1 MRMTDFFTRHP
12 TTTTLMMAAIAGF
25 GLLCWF
31 WLPVSNLPEVEYP
44 SIHVTADLPG
54 ANPDVMASTVATPL
68 ESEFSMI
75 PGIANMTSSSQ
86 TGETNIDLQFDLN
99 RSIDAAAQDVQA
111 AIARGAG
118 SLPAS
123 MPSPPSYSK
132 VNPAADPILW
142 LEMSSK
148 TMSLDNFAEY
158 ANQVFAKRIAM
169 VGGVSQVPVWGHAQ
183 PAIRVEADPAKLAAY
198 GLDLEQIRT
207 ALGSNSADLPS
218 GTLYGAAHD
227 YSLQANSQLTSAEQ
241 FAQLIVAWRDGL
253 PIRLNQVA
261 NVYTGS
267 RDDKSTFWINGQ
279 PSVIL
284 AVRKQPGANTVEV
297 ADHVKAVI
305 RSLRGSMPPG
315 VTFGKV
321 ADEADMV
328 RDSIAEVNKTLVL
341 TIALVVLV
349 IFAFLGTASSTMIAS
364 ATIPVSILGSFI
376 AMRLLGYSVDMFSM
390 MGITLSVGFIVDD
403 AIVMIENIVRHRE
416 MGKTRLQAAL
426 DGAGEVGFTIVS
438 MTISLVAV
446 FVPIVFLNGILGRLL
461 REFAVTISV
470 SILISGLTALT
481 LTPMLCS
488 RFLTS
493 REQTR
498 SWFQSHSKQLYD
510 EMESGYR
517 RSLEFVLRHR
527 RATLWTSMAMTM
539 LTVVLF
545 VVMPKSFMPPVDVGA
560 FSGSLVASQ
569 DNSFAQMVAYGEQV
583 NAILAKIP
591 WMESNLSGV
600 ESQNSGW
607 MWVNLA
613 DDPRRPNVQV
623 IMADLQKQLNR
634 IPGLNV
640 YLRQGDYL
648 RLGTNEGRS
657 QYSASLEGPDSQEL
671 YRWAPLLKA
680 KLQSLPQLLNV
691 SSDLEMSA
699 PRVNVDIRR
708 DLAMSLGVDP
718 ESIANTLY
726 DAYGNR
732 RASTITVASE
742 QHDVILEVLR
752 EDQRDPEALGNLYV
766 RSSAGRLVPLSA
778 VTRLTQTVAP
788 LRVNHVGQFPAVTY
802 QFDLRRGV
810 SLDSATAL
818 IQRAAQAIGM
828 PATMTFTFQ
837 GTAAQFQSSL
847 KGLGVLLLIAVMVIY
862 IVLGVLYESFI
873 HPLTILSGLP
883 SAGIGALLTLL
894 LFGQDLNLYSFLGVI
909 LLIGIVK
916 KNAIMIVDFALHAEH
931 TDHLPAEAAAI
942 QGCLQ
947 RFRPIMMTTMAALL
961 GAIPIALGTGTGGE
975 ARRPLGI
982 AVVGGLLLSQSLT
995 LYVTPVIYL
1004 YLHRFQHGTTR
1015 SRKERV
1021 LVGSGTGSIV
1031 SEDFVGLTE
1040 NRSRRNAAAHSSR
1053 IAAESE

>member
-1 MRMTDFFTRHP
+1 MRMTDFFIRRP
-12 TTTTLMMAAIAGF
+12 TTTTLTMAAIAGF

-44 SIHVTADLPG
+44 SIHVNAELPG

-86 TGETNIDLQFDLN
+86 TGETNIELQFDLN

-111 AIARGAG
+111 AIARAAG

-148 TMSLDNFAEY
+148 TLSLDDFAEY
-158 ANQVFAKRIAM
+158 ASQVFAKRIAM
-169 VGGVSQVPVWGHAQ
+169 VSGVSQVPVWGHAQ
-183 PAIRVEADPAKLAAY
+183 PAIRVDADPAKLAAY
-198 GLDLEQIRT
+198 GLDLEQVRM
-207 ALGSNSADLPS
+207 ALGNNSADLPS

-227 YSLQANSQLTSAEQ
+227 YSLQTSSQLTSAEQ
-241 FAQLIVAWRDGL
+241 FAQLIVAWRDGV
-253 PIRLNQVA
+253 PIRLDQVA
-261 NVYTGS
+261 NVYAGS

-305 RSLRGSMPPG
+305 RSLRSAMPPG

-321 ADEADMV
+321 ADDADMV
-328 RDSIAEVNKTLVL
+328 RDSIAEVNRTLLL

-349 IFAFLGTASSTMIAS
+349 IFAFLGTASSTMVAS

-376 AMRLLGYSVDMFSM
+376 AMRLLGYSADMFSM

-416 MGKTRLQAAL
+416 MGKSPLHAAR

-446 FVPIVFLNGILGRLL
+446 FVPILFLNGILGRLL

-470 SILISGLTALT
+470 SILLSGVTALT

-488 RFLTS
+488 RFLTAR
-493 REQTR
+493 RETQNWLQR
-498 SWFQSHSKQLYD
+498 GPERLYSA
-510 EMESGYR
+510 METGYR
-517 RSLEFVLRHR
+517 RSLEIVLRHR
-527 RATLWTSMAMTM
+527 RATLGASIAMTA

-545 VVMPKSFMPPVDVGA
+545 VVMPKSFMPSVDVGY
-560 FSGSLVASQ
+560 FSGSLEASQ

-600 ESQNSGW
+600 ESQNFGW
-607 MWVNLA
+607 FHVNLA
-613 DDPRRPNVQV
+613 DDRRRPNVQV
-623 IMADLQKQLNR
+623 IMAGLQKQLNR

-648 RLGTNEGRS
+648 SLGMNEGRS
-657 QYSASLEGPDSQEL
+657 QYSAALEGPDPDEL

-699 PRVNVDIRR
+699 PRVNVGIRR

-742 QHDVILEVLR
+742 QHDVILEVVK

-766 RSSAGRLVPLSA
+766 RSNAGRLVPLSA

-788 LRVNHVGQFPAVTY
+788 LTVNHVGQFPAVTY

-818 IQRAAQAIGM
+818 IRRAAEEVGM

-847 KGLGVLLLIAVMVIY
+847 KGLGILLLIAVMVIY

-883 SAGIGALLTLL
+883 SAAIGALVTLL
-894 LFGQDLNLYSFLGVI
+894 VFGQDLNLYSFLGVI

-931 TDHLPAEAAAI
+931 AEHLSPDAAVFR
-942 QGCLQ
+942 GCLQ

-961 GAIPIALGTGTGGE
+961 GAIPIALGHGTGGE

-1004 YLHRFQHGTTR
+1004 YLDRFQHGTA
-1015 SRKERV
+1015 
-1021 LVGSGTGSIV
+1021 
-1031 SEDFVGLTE
+1031 
-1040 NRSRRNAAAHSSR
+1040 RSRRESALAGSGKQDLSFPTISST
-1053 IAAESE
+1053 